1 MSTEKGRVNLILLS
15 RCLLKGRVRR
25 LVTQLKEPWK
35 NGRKNRAW
43 NLYLGPTKGSTLHL
57 SKIRGIGKYQEMMKY
72 LWVFSWMY
80 IYLTSQGILGYRCCT
95 DWRQCGAWRGFWF
108 HQFLKLIF
116 PKSFQ
121 KSQIRII
128 VPFWYINIVIH
139 IQDNLL

>member
-1 MSTEKGRVNLILLS
+1 MTTEKGRVNLILLS
-15 RCLLKGRVRR
+15 RCILKGRVRR
-25 LVTQLKEPWK
+25 LVTQLREPWK

-72 LWVFSWMY
+72 LWFFSRMY
-80 IYLTSQGILGYRCCT
+80 ICLTSQGNAWLSMLYRLAAV
-95 DWRQCGAWRGFWF
+95 WGLAGFWF
-108 HQFLKLIF
+108 HQFLKLIVA
-116 PKSFQ
+116 KSFQ

-128 VPFWYINIVIH
+128 VPFWYINVVIH